1 MEQLIGILALA
12 CAVCGAPLAAQ
23 PPVKTGQGTAKSGT
37 GAGAPQRTTP
47 AADAMFLHT
56 AAMDGMAEV
65 EHMAA
70 SRGKTR
76 CTTK

>member
-1 MEQLIGILALA
+1 MKHLIGVLALA

-23 PPVKTGQGTAKSGT
+23 PPAKTGQGAAKSGGT
-37 GAGAPQRTTP
+37 ELARPRARHLPPTRCSSVPQRSTEWP
-47 AADAMFLHT
+47 RSN
-56 AAMDGMAEV
+56 
-65 EHMAA
+65 MAA